1 MLARN
6 DAEQIVCSVIDGAA
20 AGAAMAVVSKSISFT
35 ISDGATDFAVGD
47 KFTIALT
54 KNPPA
59 AGSITADANNT
70 GNGTGSAVTVVGAVP
85 DETITLVCTA
95 AATNAGTFSV
105 TGSKSGRHDD
115 LTVAVAYTLV
125 YQQIEVG
132 DQIISAMVLADAWA
146 APSDDADNIT
156 VASGEI
162 TSTTNLSAASLFLV
176 WRDVTAG

>member
-1 MLARN
+1 MSGYC
-6 DAEQIVCSVIDGAA
+6 V
-20 AGAAMAVVSKSISFT
+20 
-35 ISDGATDFAVGD
+35 ISDIT
-47 KFTIALT
+47 L
-54 KNPPA
+54 NPPKLVPTIKRLSA
-59 AGSITADANNT
+59 SIIP
-70 GNGTGSAVTVVGAVP
+70 V
-85 DETITLVCTA
+85 VCTA